1 MVRPV
6 VVLDEA
12 HKAYGKQEKS
22 SEEFVRSINRLNPSL
37 VIELSAT
44 PSVSKSNLLVDVAG
58 KELKDEEMIKL
69 PVQVTSYNNAVWQH
83 TLGQAHA
90 KLEELDDEAV
100 SLQNSEGRYVRP
112 IGVVRVERTAQGPSG
127 RGAHPR
133 RGRAGVPDAKPG
145 CSR

>member
-12 HKAYGKQEKS
+12 HKAYGKQES
-22 SEEFVRSINRLNPSL
+22 ASEEFVRSINRLNPSL

-69 PVQVTSYNNAVWQH
+69 PVQVTAFNNTVWRH
-83 TLGQAHA
+83 TLEQAQA
-90 KLEELDDEAV
+90 KLEELDERGGLAAE
-100 SLQNSEGRYVRP
+100 QRGPIRP
-112 IGVVRVERTAQGPSG
+112 AHRGGKG
-127 RGAHPR
+127 GAHR
-133 RGRAGVPDAKPG
+133 Q
-145 CSR
+145 